1 MTKTIKIGLL
11 GLGNV
16 GAGVV
21 QILDENR
28 ALIRRRTGK
37 DLQVKTVVVRDASK
51 ERSVGLAGINVS
63 TDAMAMIADPE
74 IKVIAF
80 HQVKQQLESLRVRHG
95 GRPVRVIRNGMVIKV
110 ASGTRQGTWR
120 VISVK
125 NTEAYGVALN
135 LATPDGVKLA
145 RGNAPVISL
154 IENGLE
160 ILSRDYCGH
169 NSDD

>member
-74 IKVIAF
+74 IKVI
-80 HQVKQQLESLRVRHG
+80 VEVMG
-95 GRPVRVIRNGMVIKV
+95 GEYPAYDFICEALKRGKYVVTANKE
-110 ASGTRQGTWR
+110 
-120 VISVK
+120 VISK
-125 NTEAYGVALN
+125 HKKTFF
-135 LATPDGVKLA
+135 
-145 RGNAPVISL
+145 
-154 IENGLE
+154 
-160 ILSRDYCGH
+160 
-169 NSDD
+169 